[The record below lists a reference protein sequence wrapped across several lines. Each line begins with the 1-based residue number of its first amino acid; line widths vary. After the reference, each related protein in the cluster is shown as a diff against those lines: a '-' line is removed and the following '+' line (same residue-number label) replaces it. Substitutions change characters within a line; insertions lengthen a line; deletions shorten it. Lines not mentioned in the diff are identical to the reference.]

1 VNKLFLIFLGGK
13 MATYNETSLKIKKSD
28 LIIYIIAL
36 IAFVLMIVV
45 LMSDKIGVTRKVT
58 SFLNN
63 NHSHQTAVS
72 QNNTQQTTAV
82 NSSIQSSGEPSNS
95 AQSETPANTASVA
108 NPNQQLVNE
117 LQQNNNNHAE
127 NASIVQRSNQ
137 GTAQDADTASI
148 NTRPAGDSRIQSEGN
163 RRSESPAETRTGVNR
178 ERNETT
184 DSSVNDE
191 TPAERNNNSVRANA
205 RTSAAIA
212 ERRQE
217 TVVRVPERSS
227 VIRRER
233 IRQPEISLRQNAP
246 VIQTERNQRSA
257 ATRINRTSVNT
268 ASTQVQPDS
277 NLVVVKKVQALT
289 GDTLWKIA
297 LRNNVRTIN
306 LVYVNQLS
314 NPDIIFPGQTI
325 NIPNR

>member
-1 VNKLFLIFLGGK
+1 

-72 QNNTQQTTAV
+72 QNNTQQSAAV
-82 NSSIQSSGEPSNS
+82 NSNAQSSGETSNS
-95 AQSETPANTASVA
+95 AQSETPANTASVTD
-108 NPNQQLVNE
+108 PNQQLVNE
-117 LQQNNNNHAE
+117 LQQNNHHADS
-127 NASIVQRSNQ
+127 ASVVQRSNQ
-137 GTAQDADTASI
+137 GTGQDTDSAINNRTAESSSI
-148 NTRPAGDSRIQSEGN
+148 QTENPN
-163 RRSESPAETRTGVNR
+163 RSASQPETRNSVNR
-178 ERNETT
+178 DNDESRETAANTDTPIERN
-184 DSSVNDE
+184 SS
-191 TPAERNNNSVRANA
+191 ARNNA
-205 RTSAAIA
+205 RVSERISA
-212 ERRQE
+212 ERRQGS
-217 TVVRVPERSS
+217 VVRVPERSA
-227 VIRRER
+227 VIQRENT
-233 IRQPEISLRQNAP
+233 RQPEISLRQNAP
-246 VIQTERNQRSA
+246 VIQTERTQRSA
-257 ATRINRTSVNT
+257 AARINRTPVNT
-268 ASTQVQPDS
+268 ASTQAQPDS

-314 NPDIIFPGQTI
+314 NPDVIFPGQTI
-325 NIPNR
+325 NIPNK